1 MVDILYSNSFANTYI
16 LKDDNSNDAIIV
28 DPGDNAS
35 SRLINH
41 IKKIGVN
48 IIAIFLTH
56 AHYDHITALEDVVN
70 AFPNATTY
78 ISDDE
83 IDILDNPK
91 YNLTIFLEKKIQ
103 YMPKNIVALAD
114 YEEIHLLGKTIVMIK
129 TPFHTKGSACFYIKE
144 DKILFSGDTLF
155 YSSIGRTDLPS
166 GSEKTISK
174 SLKKLI
180 ALPKDT
186 IIYPGHGSKTTL
198 EREIK
203 YNTYLKY
210 LWK

>member
-1 MVDILYSNSFANTYI
+1 MVDILYSNLFATTYI
-16 LKDDNSNDAIIV
+16 LKDEKSNDAIVI
-28 DPGDNAS
+28 DPGDNTS
-35 SRLINH
+35 SRLVNH
-41 IKKIGVN
+41 IHKIGVN
-48 IIAIFLTH
+48 IVAILLTH

-78 ISDDE
+78 ISEDE
-83 IDILDNPK
+83 IDILAEPK
-91 YNLTIFLEKKIQ
+91 FNLSNFCEKKLRFV
-103 YMPKNIVALAD
+103 PGNIIALTD
-114 YEEIHLLGKTIVMIK
+114 NEEFCLLGKTFIMIK
-129 TPFHTKGSACFYIKE
+129 TPFHTKGSACFYVKE

-166 GSEKTISK
+166 GSEKTVSN

-180 ALPKDT
+180 TLPKET
-186 IIYPGHGSKTTL
+186 IVYPGHGRKTTL

-210 LWK
+210 L